1 MGALAATS
9 FDAWPALGGAS
20 MAPRQFSPPTMFSAA
35 GWQARDLFYLP
46 KLYWKLIEITV
57 WFFGCLIGHKSTQ
70 EEFN

>member
-1 MGALAATS
+1 
-9 FDAWPALGGAS
+9 